1 MIYDTILSG
10 SNLTYDEAV
19 WLAAQGL
26 REALQFPT
34 FTKLASVS
42 DVRSDPQAR
51 WFLHNLMLR
60 YLQNVKV
67 AGYSPSEDDLAI
79 RIVHS
84 AIAEESDDQFTKF
97 ASASPAAQFDLWEK
111 LSDEKKFFLLTGLPQ
126 LVYERVKRG
135 SFDNFVGA
143 VIATMLDRPH
153 IAKTAGARFSAR
165 TALKPLAIEV
175 CRLSM
180 AKS

>member
-1 MIYDTILSG
+1 MIYDTLLSG

-34 FTKLASVS
+34 FTKLASVP
-42 DVRSDPQAR
+42 DVRSDPQSR

-67 AGYSPSEDDLAI
+67 AGYSPADDDLAV

-84 AIAEESDDQFTKF
+84 ALAEESDAQFTKF
-97 ASASPAAQFDLWEK
+97 ASASPVAQSDLWEK

-126 LVYERVKRG
+126 PVYERVKRG

-143 VIATMLDRPH
+143 VIATMLECPH
-153 IAKTAGARFSAR
+153 IAKAAGARFSAR
-165 TALKPLAIEV
+165 AALKPLAIEV

-180 AKS
+180 STS

>member
-1 MIYDTILSG
+1 MIYDALLRG

-26 REALQFPT
+26 GEALKFPT
-34 FTKLASVS
+34 FTKLASS
-42 DVRSDPQAR
+42 GDTRSDPQSR

-67 AGYSPSEDDLAI
+67 AGYSPADDDLAV
-79 RIVHS
+79 RIVHH
-84 AIAEESDDQFTKF
+84 AVAEESDTQFTKF
-97 ASASPAAQFDLWEK
+97 ASASPAAPFDLWEK

-153 IAKTAGARFSAR
+153 IAKAAGARFSAR
-165 TALKPLAIEV
+165 AALKPLAIEV
-175 CRLSM
+175 CRLSL